1 MLTDRGFKKV
11 INMAGGIKAW
21 KGNKA
26 IGPEDTGLYLFTGA
40 ETLPQVLIVAYSLEK
55 GLQDF
60 YVSMTERVSRGA
72 VKHLFEKLA
81 TIETVHQERLLT
93 EYRRETGTYLSQEE
107 FETTR
112 VAGAMEGGL
121 TTEQYLEL
129 YEPDLDNETEVVSL
143 AMAIEAQALDL
154 YQRTA
159 DRASTEDVRLALMR
173 IADEE
178 RAHLKQLAGLLD

>member
-21 KGNKA
+21 NGNKA
-26 IGPEDTGLYLFTGA
+26 VGPEDTGLYLFTGA

-60 YVSMTERVSRGA
+60 YLSMTERVSGAA
-72 VKHLFEKLA
+72 VKNLFEKLA
-81 TIETVHQERLLT
+81 GIETFHQERLLT
-93 EYRRETGTYLSQEE
+93 EYCRETGTELSKEE

-112 VAGAMEGGL
+112 VVGAMEGGL

-129 YEPDLDNETEVVSL
+129 YEPDLENETEVVSL

-159 DRASTEDVRLALMR
+159 DMTKAENVRLALMR

>member
-1 MLTDRGFKKV
+1 
-11 INMAGGIKAW
+11 MAGGIKAW
-21 KGNKA
+21 NGNRA
-26 IGPEDTGLYLFTGA
+26 VGPEDTGLYLFTGA

-60 YVSMTERVSRGA
+60 YLSMTERVSGEA
-72 VKHLFEKLA
+72 AKNLFEKLA
-81 TIETVHQERLLT
+81 GIETFHQERLLT
-93 EYRRETGTYLSQEE
+93 EYRRETGTDLSQEE
-107 FETTR
+107 FEATR
-112 VAGAMEGGL
+112 VIGAMEGGL

-129 YEPDLDNETEVVSL
+129 YKPDLENETEVVSL

-159 DRASTEDVRLALMR
+159 DMTRAENVRLALMR

-178 RAHLKQLAGLLD
+178 RAHLKQLAALLD

>member
-1 MLTDRGFKKV
+1 MLTGMGFKKV

-21 KGNKA
+21 NGNQA
-26 IGPEDTGLYLFTGA
+26 VGPEDTGLYLFTGA

-60 YVSMTERVSRGA
+60 YVSMTEQVSG
-72 VKHLFEKLA
+72 VKARNLFHNLA
-81 TIETVHQERLLT
+81 RIETNHQKRLLS
-93 EYRRETGTYLSQEE
+93 EYRKETGTNPSKDD
-107 FETTR
+107 FEQTHVVR
-112 VAGAMEGGL
+112 AMEGGL
-121 TTEQYLEL
+121 TTEEYLKL
-129 YEPDLDNETEVVSL
+129 YQLDKENETEVISM

-159 DRASTEDVRLALMR
+159 DRSSAEDIRLALMQ

-178 RAHLKQLAGLLD
+178 RAHLKQLASLLE